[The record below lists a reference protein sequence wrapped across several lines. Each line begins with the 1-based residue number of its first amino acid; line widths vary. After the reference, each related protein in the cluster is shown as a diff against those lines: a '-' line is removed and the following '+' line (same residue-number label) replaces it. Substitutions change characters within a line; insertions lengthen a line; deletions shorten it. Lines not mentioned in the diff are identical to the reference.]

1 MIIYLLL
8 VAPPSPDISP
18 QFLLLFAFRFFVAL
32 AHSRK

>member
-8 VAPPSPDISP
+8 VAPLFSDISP
-18 QFLLLFAFRFFVAL
+18 QFLLLFTFRFFVAL